1 MYIAGFIIYSAIFIY
16 LLYRLTR
23 KAGLLS
29 VTELTAAFMFKV
41 LMGCL
46 YGYVYLHYYNGD
58 DTWMLHRQSLE
69 EYQKL
74 LHNTGLFFTEIGPA
88 PSFAW
93 AGGGFWHGLNVYIKT
108 LENDG
113 ITKTLGFVNIFSRG
127 NYYIN
132 VVFFNFILF
141 WGPYWLFKILAK
153 EFPAKRRPLLLVIFF
168 FPPLVFWLSGIR
180 ADGLLLFFLS
190 LLLVHFRRW
199 IYEQKKASFLYGIVA
214 IVGLFIFRMQ
224 LVMVLIPALLAWY
237 ISVKF
242 TRKPVLTYVLVFAVT
257 AFVFFA
263 TAWILPDGN
272 LPGMVAKKQQEFLA
286 LQGTR
291 FQLDSLQPSVIS
303 YARVLPQAVSHT
315 FFRPWVWEAKG
326 LLQIMTALEVI
337 VFWLLVIYMIFN
349 RDDKWK
355 ARITSPLLLFCL
367 SFGITLYIFIGYTI
381 PFPGA
386 IVRYKAVP
394 ELLLLIIPVICSKW
408 RLSEKINKKLYI

>member
-1 MYIAGFIIYSAIFIY
+1 MFIVGFLIYSAIIIY
-16 LLYRLTR
+16 LLYRITR
-23 KAGLLS
+23 KAALLS
-29 VTELTAAFMFKV
+29 VTELAAVFMFKV

-58 DTWMLHRQSLE
+58 DTWMYHHQSLE

-74 LHNTGLFFTEIGPA
+74 FHHTAAFFTELGPA

-113 ITKTLGFVNIFSRG
+113 ITKTLSFANIFSRG

-153 EFPAKRRPLLLVIFF
+153 EYPAKRAPLLLVLFF

-190 LLLVHFRRW
+190 LLLIHFRRW
-199 IYEQKKASFLYGIVA
+199 LYEHKRTGILYCIVA
-214 IVGLFIFRMQ
+214 MAGLLIFRMQ
-224 LVMVLIPALLAWY
+224 LLMVLIPALLAWY

-242 TRKPVLTYVLVFAVT
+242 TRKPVLTYVLVFIVT
-257 AFVFFA
+257 TFVFFA
-263 TAWILPDGN
+263 TAWISPAQN
-272 LPGMVAKKQQEFLA
+272 LPGMVAKRQQDFFA

-291 FQLDSLQPSVIS
+291 FQLDSLQPSVTS
-303 YARVLPQAVSHT
+303 YARILPQAVSHT
-315 FFRPWVWEAKG
+315 FFRPYVWEAKG
-326 LLQIMTALEVI
+326 LLQIMTALEVV
-337 VFWLLVIYMIFN
+337 VFWLLVIWMIFK
-349 RDDKWK
+349 RDENWK
-355 ARITSPLLLFCL
+355 AHITSPLLLFFL
-367 SFGITLYIFIGYTI
+367 SFSITLYLFIGYTI

-394 ELLLLIIPVICSKW
+394 ELLLLTIPVICSDW
-408 RLSEKINKKLYI
+408 RPFDKISKNLYI

>member
-1 MYIAGFIIYSAIFIY
+1 MFIAGFLIYSAIFIY

-23 KAGLLS
+23 KAAPLS
-29 VTELTAAFMFKV
+29 FTELAAAFMFKV

-46 YGYVYLHYYNGD
+46 YGYVYLHFYNGD
-58 DTWMLHRQSLE
+58 DTWMYHHQSLE
-69 EYQKL
+69 EYEKL
-74 LHNTGLFFTEIGPA
+74 LHNTSLFFTEIGPA

-93 AGGGFWHGLNVYIKT
+93 AGGGFWHGLNVYFKT

-113 ITKTLGFVNIFSRG
+113 ITKTLGVVNILSRG

-141 WGPYWLFKILAK
+141 WGSYWLFKILVK
-153 EFPAKRRPLLLVIFF
+153 EFPAKRGPLLLMIFF

-190 LLLVHFRRW
+190 LLLIHFRRW
-199 IYEQKKASFLYGIVA
+199 IYEHKRTAILYCIVA
-214 IVGLFIFRMQ
+214 IAGLLIFRMQ
-224 LVMVLIPALLAWY
+224 LLMVVIPALLAWY

-242 TRKPVLTYVLVFAVT
+242 TRKPVLTYSLVFAVT
-257 AFVFFA
+257 GLVFFA
-263 TAWILPDGN
+263 TAWISPGKN
-272 LPGMVAKKQQEFLA
+272 LPGMVAKKQQEFFV

-291 FQLDSLQPSVIS
+291 FQLDSLQPSVTS
-303 YARVLPQAVSHT
+303 YVRVLPQAVSHT
-315 FFRPWVWEAKG
+315 FFRPWIWEAKG
-326 LLQIMTALEVI
+326 VLQIMTALEVI
-337 VFWLLVIYMIFN
+337 VFWLLVIWMVIK

-355 ARITSPLLLFCL
+355 AQITNPLLLFFL

-394 ELLLLIIPVICSKW
+394 ELLLLIIPIVCSKW
-408 RLSEKINKKLYI
+408 RFFEKINKKLYI

>member
-153 EFPAKRRPLLLVIFF
+153 EFPTKHRPLLLMIFF

-199 IYEQKKASFLYGIVA
+199 IYEQKKASILYGVVA

-237 ISVKF
+237 LSVKF

-263 TAWILPDGN
+263 TAWILPDRN
-272 LPGMVAKKQQEFLA
+272 LPGIVVKKQQEFLA

-291 FQLDSLQPSVIS
+291 FQLDSLQPSVVS

-337 VFWLLVIYMIFN
+337 VFWLLVIYMIFS

-355 ARITSPLLLFCL
+355 AQITSPLLLFCL
-367 SFGITLYIFIGYTI
+367 SFGITLYLFIGYTI